1 MTPRELA
8 CAIGAVVPA
17 AHAPLERPD
26 LDVLIARFPDTIMK
40 AADLSHG
47 R

>member
-26 LDVLIARFPDTIMK
+26 LDVLIARFPDT
-40 AADLSHG
+40 SS
-47 R
+47 